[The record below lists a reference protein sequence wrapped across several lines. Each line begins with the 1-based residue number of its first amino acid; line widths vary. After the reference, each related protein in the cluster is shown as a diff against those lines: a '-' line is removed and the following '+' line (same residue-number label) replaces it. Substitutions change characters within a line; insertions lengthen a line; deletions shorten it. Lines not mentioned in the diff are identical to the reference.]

1 MTTPNNPQEAQESVI
16 ADYANELKQ
25 IEMEGYETAVR
36 KARNALFWA
45 GGLIFF
51 WEMIAMFRD
60 SVGFDPVIF
69 FIALVEGGIFVALGF
84 WTKQKPYTAI
94 ICGLICFLGII
105 LLSAVIY
112 GLTEGGPGIVKAL
125 FSGILVKV
133 LILVNLIRPIK
144 DAKALQEAK
153 KQSF

>member
-1 MTTPNNPQEAQESVI
+1 
-16 ADYANELKQ
+16 
-25 IEMEGYETAVR
+25 
-36 KARNALFWA
+36 
-45 GGLIFF
+45 
-51 WEMIAMFRD
+51 MFRN
-60 SVGFDPVIF
+60 SAGFDPVIF

-84 WTKQKPYTAI
+84 WTTQKPYTAI

-112 GLTEGGPGIVKAL
+112 GLTEGSTGIVKAL

-153 KQSF
+153 KQTF